1 MFVCATIDLAHTLGL
16 IVVAEGV
23 ETQHILEHL
32 RSLACD
38 EAQGYAISKPLPAA
52 GYPVW
57 QVRQG

>member
-1 MFVCATIDLAHTLGL
+1 MYATINLAHTLGL

-23 ETQHILEHL
+23 ETPPILEHL

-52 GYPVW
+52 DCLVW